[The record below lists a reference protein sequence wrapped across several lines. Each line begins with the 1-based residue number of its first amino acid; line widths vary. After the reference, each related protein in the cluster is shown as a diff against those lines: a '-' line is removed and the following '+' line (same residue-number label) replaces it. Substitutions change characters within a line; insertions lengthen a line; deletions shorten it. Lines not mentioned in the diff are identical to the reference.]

1 MFSRYMTAGLREKF
15 DRQVL
20 ETYACPLLR
29 AQDYWL
35 EMATTLD
42 VKPLSDGWYMVSYR
56 SSVGNQAESYTRVPV
71 KTKVV
76 DEECKVVYITPSY
89 FEDNYNEELMQRIE
103 ALQIQINERS
113 ADEFVESF
121 FKVYALQYSKMLENL
136 DSKLSDMRDL
146 YLSDNAKAQHKAAE
160 DEYLL
165 DGCRGYDLLIKGFDF
180 DMLSFDSLTVEK
192 TSEWNYIVYCKKPDY
207 KQEPDYKLTVSIIE
221 SDGIYLIDSIK

>member
-1 MFSRYMTAGLREKF
+1 
-15 DRQVL
+15 
-20 ETYACPLLR
+20 
-29 AQDYWL
+29 
-35 EMATTLD
+35 
-42 VKPLSDGWYMVSYR
+42 
-56 SSVGNQAESYTRVPV
+56 
-71 KTKVV
+71 
-76 DEECKVVYITPSY
+76 VYITPSY